1 MKKVITKMMVMFILL
16 FTGTICVNA
25 QTAVYSGAY
34 PIVMT
39 GFDALVT
46 NPKAANWG
54 ATSSSAPSSSARTG
68 KCFGDQAEANMNAA
82 RFVSYRVPG
91 CATVSVSTDGS
102 SGRGLIITAKD
113 ALGNDLTVT
122 AVDVIDGVAANHLVV
137 GSGVGNDGNCTKRT
151 FTIDTPDE
159 VIIRIYSPTQ
169 TEVGTGLGGITGYGS
184 TYISNVTITK
194 YVASTPTI
202 EMFKI
207 GAIEA
212 VINRDTKTI
221 TKELPFGTNLT
232 AIEPVVTIGGT
243 ATSYTPAG
251 AQDFS
256 SSVVMPVVYTATD
269 GTLSANYSVTLT
281 AAATASAEKEIVG
294 LTIGTK
300 VPVYDA
306 VNKAFSLV
314 IPKVASLSLPVV
326 FDLSMMAT
334 ADFTS
339 GTVHDFSNPLTI
351 TVTAQDASMQTY
363 LLSVTNGIAD
373 IAYVVNISV
382 STTDTKVYPMLL
394 SKGYYV
400 NPINAT
406 GTDLTQFSAYDLVVL
421 NEGPSSSNTLAV
433 AMSGLIANKPFL
445 NLKAYMYG
453 KTGWPSGA
461 GSNGTSDTAMV
472 VTKSYLSHPIF
483 SGVTFRGDSV
493 DLFPAGTLG
502 NAIQGVTNPGSGKVM
517 TRLVSN
523 PALASIIEDNTVAA
537 AKYMIIP
544 ISNVNY
550 GNLTANALKII
561 DNAVS
566 YLLTDTKFAVV
577 APQIALT
584 QGAASQAVKVGA
596 AIQNVVYTLT
606 NADGAAVTG
615 LPNGVVGVY
624 AEGVM
629 TISGTVPD
637 SLAAEAYNY
646 TVTATGWPGYDGAA
660 VTATGKIT
668 LKLTDALDVYYM
680 IGGTAVAVTD
690 LVYPYLS
697 EKPNML
703 VATQTAATTAPLAS
717 VYDAYDLVV
726 VHESVGGTNAQLVAL
741 KSVNK
746 PILNF
751 KSFAYT
757 NNRWSWG
764 VPNNGL
770 TTNQAV
776 TVKQPTHPIFE
787 GVDAVAAG
795 TVLEILSA
803 VANSKG
809 VQPADVNNLPGSINV
824 ATAPKVDGNMAVA
837 IHDVPAAV
845 RGVESK
851 YIMIPL
857 FNESYQY
864 LNATAFK
871 LIDNAIDYL
880 FSATQFAVPDLT
892 IATFKAGDYVGVID
906 EANATITVMVRD
918 FVTNI
923 AALQP
928 VITLNGVST
937 TVTPAGPQDFT
948 NSMTVPVIYTV
959 GDMIN
964 KKAYNVTIT
973 VDPTAVSNART
984 TTYFYDGQVIQNP
997 ERETLKVYDIS
1008 GRMII
1013 ESNENIS
1020 MKSFSQGVYII
1031 RAETSLL
1038 KITL

>member
-1 MKKVITKMMVMFILL
+1 MKRTITKFMAFIVILL
-16 FTGTICVNA
+16 FGSGGLNA
-25 QTAVYSGAY
+25 QSHLAIAEETTIELTKVN
-34 PIVMT
+34 I
-39 GFDALVT
+39 L
-46 NPKAANWG
+46 AAEYI
-54 ATSSSAPSSSARTG
+54 T
-68 KCFGDQAEANMNAA
+68 
-82 RFVSYRVPG
+82 
-91 CATVSVSTDGS
+91 STDNWAADKTYCGIVGDFFNMS
-102 SGRGLIITAKD
+102 STGRVMNINVSNVASFDIYISNSTAGREFK
-113 ALGNDLTVT
+113 VT
-122 AVDVIDGVAANHLVV
+122 V
-137 GSGVGNDGNCTKRT
+137 GSGTEQTLAHGGGNCESFSFSTNGQT
-151 FTIDTPDE
+151 GEITIK
-159 VIIRIYSPTQ
+159 
-169 TEVGTGLGGITGYGS
+169 LGGGGS
-184 TYISNVTITK
+184 SVYPAKIVL
-194 YVASTPTI
+194 YPPSTPSITSFTVL
-202 EMFKI
+202 EVP
-207 GAIEA
+207 ALVNETA
-212 VINRDTKTI
+212 KTI
-221 TKELPFGTNLT
+221 TAELPYGTSLT
-232 AIEPVVTIGGT
+232 AITPVVTVGGT
-243 ATSYTPAG
+243 ATGYSPTG

-256 SSVVMPVVYTATD
+256 NSVTTPVVYTATD
-269 GTLSANYSVTLT
+269 GTNNVGYAVTLT
-281 AAATASAEKEIVG
+281 TAATASDEKEIINLKVG
-294 LTIGTK
+294 GY
-300 VPVYDA
+300 VPTFDSESFAY
-306 VNKAFSLV
+306 SLV
-314 IPKVASLSLPVV
+314 LPADAAISQAVSFELSVAAN
-326 FDLSMMAT
+326 AT
-334 ADFTS
+334 FTS
-339 GTVHDFSNPLTI
+339 GTVHDFTTPLTI
-351 TVTAQDASMQTY
+351 TVTAQDASTQAYT
-363 LLSVTNGIAD
+363 LSVTNGIAD
-373 IAYVVNISV
+373 IAYVVNINISA
-382 STTDTKVYPMLL
+382 TDTKVYPMLV

-400 NPINAT
+400 NPIHAT
-406 GTDLTQFSAYDLVVL
+406 GADLTQFADYDLVVL
-421 NEGPSSSNTLAV
+421 NEEPSSSNSLAV

-461 GSNGTSDTAMV
+461 GNNGTSDTAMV
-472 VTKSYLSHPIF
+472 VTKSYLTHPIF

-493 DLFPAGTLG
+493 DLFPAGIAG

-537 AKYMIIP
+537 AKYLMIP

-561 DNAVS
+561 ENAVS
-566 YLLTDTKFAVV
+566 YLMSDTKFAVV

-584 QGAASQAVKVGA
+584 QGSALQAVKVGT
-596 AIQNVVYTLT
+596 AIQNIVYTLT

-615 LPNGVVGVY
+615 LPNGVEGVY
-624 AEGVM
+624 ADGVM

-637 SLAAEAYNY
+637 SLAAEVYDY

-668 LKLTDALDVYYM
+668 LKPVDALDVYYM
-680 IGGTAVAVTD
+680 IGGATVAATD

-703 VATQTAATTAPLAS
+703 VTTHTAATTAPEAS

-726 VHESVGGTNAQLVAL
+726 VHESVGGNNVQLVAL
-741 KSVNK
+741 KSVDK

-751 KSFAYT
+751 KSFCYT
-757 NNRWSWG
+757 NGRWSWG
-764 VPNNGL
+764 APNNGL

-776 TVKQPTHPIFE
+776 TVKQPTHPIFD

-809 VQPADVNNLPGSINV
+809 IQPADVNNLPGSINV
-824 ATAPKVDGNMAVA
+824 ATAPKVDGNMGVA

-851 YIMIPL
+851 YIMIPI

-880 FSATQFAVPDLT
+880 FSTTQFAVPDLT
-892 IATFKAGDYVGVID
+892 IATFNAGEYVGVID
-906 EANATITVMVRD
+906 EVNATITVMVRD
-918 FVTNI
+918 FVTNL
-923 AALQP
+923 AALEP

-948 NSMTVPVIYTV
+948 NSLTVPVVYTV

-973 VDPTAVSNART
+973 VDPTAVSDART
-984 TTYFYDGQVIQNP
+984 TSYFYDGQVIQNP
-997 ERETLKVYDIS
+997 VRETLKVYDIS

-1031 RAETSLL
+1031 RAETSML